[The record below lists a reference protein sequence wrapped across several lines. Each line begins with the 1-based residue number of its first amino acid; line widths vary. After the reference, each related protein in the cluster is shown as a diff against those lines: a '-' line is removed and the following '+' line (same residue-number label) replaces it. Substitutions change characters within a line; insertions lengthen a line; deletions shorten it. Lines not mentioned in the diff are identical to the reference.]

1 MTIIK
6 SKHLIKSKLIIFFLF
21 LLANCQLQEPKK
33 LHGINYLENR
43 ESILVINKSNKN
55 DVIKLLGNPHSKSIN
70 NENKWFYFERMITR
84 GKLHKL
90 GQNVLKKN
98 NILEIEF
105 NKYGILT
112 NKMVYTKK
120 NMKKVKLSKK
130 KTENTVSQ
138 KSFLNSF
145 LSSIKQK
152 MYRQQ
157 QKSEKK

>member
-1 MTIIK
+1 MSIIK
-6 SKHLIKSKLIIFFLF
+6 RKHLMHIKFIIIFLF

-43 ESILVINKSNKN
+43 KDILIINKSNKN
-55 DVIKLLGNPHSKSIN
+55 DVVKLLGNPHSKSIA

-90 GQNVLKKN
+90 GRNVLKKN
-98 NILEIEF
+98 NVLEIEF
-105 NKYGILT
+105 NKYGVLT
-112 NKMVYTKK
+112 SKKIYTK
-120 NMKKVKLSKK
+120 NDMKKVKLSTK
-130 KTENTVSQ
+130 KTENTVTK

-152 MYRQQ
+152 MYGQQ
-157 QKSEKK
+157 RKKRK